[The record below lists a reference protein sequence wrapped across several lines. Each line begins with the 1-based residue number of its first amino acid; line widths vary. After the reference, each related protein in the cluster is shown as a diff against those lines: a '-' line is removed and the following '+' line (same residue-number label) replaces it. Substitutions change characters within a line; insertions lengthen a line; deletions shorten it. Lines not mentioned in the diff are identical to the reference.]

1 MYIGS
6 DILEYPLSHT
16 QFNVFINQKFGNQMR
31 IHNDVLSI
39 ISYAVYIK
47 RWIYL
52 DRFQIQLI

>member
-1 MYIGS
+1 
-6 DILEYPLSHT
+6 
-16 QFNVFINQKFGNQMR
+16 MR